1 MSADFAAAFSGFWAE
16 VLPSLR
22 LPVTAGTAGD
32 VGGFSPLQQPWWQ
45 SSAGH
50 CGFADCATGLHLE
63 HFLLQSLCSIEE
75 DTARA
80 HGISQ

>member
-1 MSADFAAAFSGFWAE
+1 MTKARGLTLSADFAAAFSGFWAD

-22 LPVTAGTAGD
+22 LPVVAGTAGD

-50 CGFADCATGLHLE
+50 CGFADCATKLYSQDR
-63 HFLLQSLCSIEE
+63 LLQ
-75 DTARA
+75 
-80 HGISQ
+80 